1 MNDRVSSKLALRTSR
16 GRPLPLGATA
26 VADGVN
32 FALLCRHGT
41 RVVLVISPIDT
52 NVPLAEIELHPRRNR
67 TGDHWHVLVQ
77 DLPTAFR
84 FGYRVDGPNGP
95 LHRYDPSVVLLD
107 PAATLVS
114 DGGTWGSMCEVNPR
128 QSIRRCMY
136 VRAPRYD
143 WKDDQ
148 PPLTPLEDSIIYELH
163 VRGFTC
169 HPSSGVARPGTFAG
183 LAEKIPYLKE
193 LGVTA
198 VELLP
203 IHEFDECDCPFTNPE
218 TGEKLRNFWGY
229 NSIAFAAPKAAYAQ
243 SGPKHG
249 QVREFRDM
257 VRAFHDAGIEVILD
271 VVFNHTGEGDDRGR
285 TFSFRGLDNELYYL
299 LDADGKYLNF
309 TGCGNTLNCNHPVVR
324 DLLMTC
330 LRYWVGHMHVDG
342 LRFDLA
348 SVFGRDRFGN
358 VTLDPPVVESI
369 VEDGVL
375 ADTKLIAEPWD
386 AAGLYQV
393 GRFPYGRRWSEWNGR
408 FRDDVRKFW
417 RGDPDMAANLASRL
431 CGSSDIYQASG
442 RMPTHSINFVTCHDG
457 FTLRDLVSYDQKH
470 NRANGEG
477 ERDGTNFNFSWNC
490 GVEGP
495 TNDAAI
501 EALRLRQAKNLVA
514 TLLLSQGVPMLL
526 AGDEFLRTQAGNNN
540 AWCQDNEI
548 SWVDWS
554 LPRKNAEFYRFVC
567 RLLQFRKRHP
577 ILRRRDFLA
586 DGDVTWHGV
595 EPGKPD
601 WSPTSR
607 IVVYTLDGSRTGRE
621 PDHDLCVAINGGAE
635 AMSFTMPQ
643 APRSGRWQAVIDTS
657 QQAPKDFSENES
669 GRAIDPGLQITL
681 ASRCLRVWIGV
692 E

>member
-1 MNDRVSSKLALRTSR
+1 
-16 GRPLPLGATA
+16 

-41 RVVLVISPIDT
+41 RVALVLSPVDSNT
-52 NVPLAEIELHPRRNR
+52 SLAEIELDPRRNR
-67 TGDHWHVLVQ
+67 TGDHWHVLVKG
-77 DLPTAFR
+77 LPAAFR
-84 FGYRVDGPNGP
+84 YGFRVDGPKGA
-95 LHRYDPSVVLLD
+95 LHRYDPSVILLD

-128 QSIRRCMY
+128 HSIRRCIY
-136 VRAPRYD
+136 IRSPRYE

-148 PPLTPLEDSIIYELH
+148 PPLTPLEDSILYELH

-169 HPSSGVARPGTFAG
+169 HPSSGVANPGTFAG
-183 LAEKIPYLKE
+183 LAEKIPYLKG

-203 IHEFDECDCPFTNPE
+203 IHEFDECDCPFTNPD
-218 TGEKLRNFWGY
+218 TGEKLLNFWGY

-243 SGPKHG
+243 SGPEHG

-257 VRAFHDAGIEVILD
+257 VQAFHRAGIEVILD

-285 TFSFRGLDNELYYL
+285 TYSFRGLDNELYYL

-358 VTLDPPVVESI
+358 VMLDPPVVESI

-408 FRDDVRKFW
+408 FRDDVRRFW
-417 RGDPDMAANLASRL
+417 RGDPEMTANFASRL
-431 CGSSDIYQASG
+431 CGSADLYHATG
-442 RMPTHSINFVTCHDG
+442 RKPTHSINFVTCHDG
-457 FTLRDLVSYDQKH
+457 FTLRDLVSYERKH
-470 NRANGEG
+470 NRANGEA
-477 ERDGTNFNFSWNC
+477 ERDGTNCNHSWNC

-495 TNDAAI
+495 TSRAEI
-501 EALRLRQAKNLVA
+501 ETLRLRQAKNLIA
-514 TLLLSQGVPMLL
+514 SLLLSQGVPMLL
-526 AGDEFLRTQAGNNN
+526 AGDEFLRTQSGNNN

-548 SWVDWS
+548 SWLDWS
-554 LPRKNAEFYRFVC
+554 LQKRNAGFHRFV
-567 RLLQFRKRHP
+567 REMIQFRKRYSV
-577 ILRRRDFLA
+577 LRRREFLTDA
-586 DGDVTWHGV
+586 DVTWHGL

-601 WSPTSR
+601 WSAASR
-607 IVVYTLDGSRTGRE
+607 IVAYTLHGSRTVRQ
-621 PDHDLCVAINGGAE
+621 PDQDLCVAINGGPE
-635 AMSFTMPQ
+635 VVCFTMP
-643 APRSGRWQAVIDTS
+643 APPRGGQWRGVVDTS
-657 QQAPKDFSENES
+657 QDAPGDFVNDDAGPLLES
-669 GRAIDPGLQITL
+669 DSQIAL
-681 ASRCLRVWIGV
+681 IARSLCVWVSVG
-692 E
+692 